1 MLVYEHIFGHLCN
14 LTIHYGELQN
24 ILSPGHFMVIFML
37 VDWSLSGFKR
47 GGRLSAYHVRD
58 TWTELGVSRGGCFLC
73 FAYNPALC
81 MNMRCDMI
89 ILWIWLVILYV
100 YCNV

>member
-1 MLVYEHIFGHLCN
+1 MIAH
-14 LTIHYGELQN
+14 
-24 ILSPGHFMVIFML
+24 
-37 VDWSLSGFKR
+37 R
-47 GGRLSAYHVRD
+47 VRD
-58 TWTELGVSRGGCFLC
+58 TWTEPGVSSGGCFLLSVC
-73 FAYNPALC
+73 NPALC

>member
-1 MLVYEHIFGHLCN
+1 MA
-14 LTIHYGELQN
+14 TIL
-24 ILSPGHFMVIFML
+24 ILGHFMVIFMV
-37 VDWSLSGFKR
+37 VDWSLSGVKR

-58 TWTELGVSRGGCFLC
+58 TWTEPGVSSGECFLC
-73 FAYNPALC
+73 FAYDLALC

-89 ILWIWLVILYV
+89 ILWIWLVILHV

>member
-1 MLVYEHIFGHLCN
+1 MLVYEHIFCCLCR
-14 LTIHYGELQN
+14 LTIHFLGLQN
-24 ILSPGHFMVIFML
+24 ILIPGYFMVISML

-58 TWTELGVSRGGCFLC
+58 AWTEPGMSRGGCFLC
-73 FAYNPALC
+73 FAYDLALC
-81 MNMRCDMI
+81 MNMRDSMI
-89 ILWIWLVILYV
+89 ILWIWLVILHV